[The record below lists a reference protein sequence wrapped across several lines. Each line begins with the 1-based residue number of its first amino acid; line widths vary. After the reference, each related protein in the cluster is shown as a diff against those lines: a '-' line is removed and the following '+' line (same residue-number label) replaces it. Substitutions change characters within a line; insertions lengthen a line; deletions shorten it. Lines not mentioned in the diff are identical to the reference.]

1 MRRILLAL
9 SLGLL
14 SSCASFPEEIDNFRF
29 AAMSPLRDFNLTQA
43 PIPGQLNALQQP
55 YGYIDQSGCQVWTQ
69 EVDSLQA
76 ALMTNDG
83 RRVGFRRDSE
93 TFVGRTGNLR
103 DSGIKSATSRFI
115 PFRSIVRQASGA
127 SRFEQRAARAS
138 DRARYRIGYLV
149 GLGRAHRC
157 PGFGVLS
164 PFAPRPNTQ
173 AAWTRTANAPTQHRL
188 SGYSGQPYV
197 QPTQPQ
203 FRTQPQIRYARP
215 YRQTAPMQ
223 LPVQSQPNYRRPTN
237 PQPSYVQPTYIQP
250 SYSRPASVHPS
261 HANRTYTHPNH
272 RIVASIPYG
281 TAPR

>member
-14 SSCASFPEEIDNFRF
+14 SACASFPEEIDNFRF

-43 PIPGQLNALQQP
+43 QIPGQLNALQQP
-55 YGYIDQSGCQVWTQ
+55 YGFIDQSGCQVWTQ
-69 EVDSLQA
+69 EIDSLET

-127 SRFEQRAARAS
+127 SRFEQRAERAS

-164 PFAPRPNTQ
+164 PFAPRPNTPP
-173 AAWTRTANAPTQHRL
+173 AWTQTVTAPAQYRP
-188 SGYSGQPYV
+188 SGYPQQSYV
-197 QPTQPQ
+197 QSA
-203 FRTQPQIRYARP
+203 QPQIRYARP

-223 LPVQSQPNYRRPTN
+223 PNYRSSTA
-237 PQPSYVQPTYIQP
+237 PQRSYVQPSYTQP
-250 SYSRPASVHPS
+250 NAAAP
-261 HANRTYTHPNH
+261 NRWSQTYTYPT
-272 RIVASIPYG
+272 RPTVASTRYG
-281 TAPR
+281 TAPRR

>member
-14 SSCASFPEEIDNFRF
+14 SACASLPEEIDNFRF

-43 PIPGQLNALQQP
+43 PIPGQLTGLQQP

-69 EVDSLQA
+69 EIASLEA

-103 DSGIKSATSRFI
+103 DSGVKSATSQFI

-127 SRFEQRAARAS
+127 SRFEQRAERAS

-149 GLGRAHRC
+149 GLGRSHRC

-164 PFAPRPNTQ
+164 PFAPKPNTP
-173 AAWTRTANAPTQHRL
+173 AAWTQTATATPPFQYRPT
-188 SGYSGQPYV
+188 GYSRQTYAAP
-197 QPTQPQ
+197 QPQ
-203 FRTQPQIRYARP
+203 YRAQPQIRYAPPLSVRASYAQPRTTRP
-215 YRQTAPMQ
+215 DQISRVYR
-223 LPVQSQPNYRRPTN
+223 Y
-237 PQPSYVQPTYIQP
+237 
-250 SYSRPASVHPS
+250 PA
-261 HANRTYTHPNH
+261 H
-272 RIVASIPYG
+272 RIVASTPSG
-281 TAPR
+281 TAPQR

>member
-14 SSCASFPEEIDNFRF
+14 SACASLPEEIDNFRF

-43 PIPGQLNALQQP
+43 PIPGQLNALRQP
-55 YGYIDQSGCQVWTQ
+55 YGFIDQSGCQVWTQ
-69 EVDSLQA
+69 EIDSLQT

-127 SRFEQRAARAS
+127 SRFEQRAERAS

-149 GLGRAHRC
+149 GLGRSHRC

-164 PFAPRPNTQ
+164 PFAPRPNTR
-173 AAWTRTANAPTQHRL
+173 AAWTQTATAPVQYRP
-188 SGYSGQPYV
+188 SGYTPQTYV
-197 QPTQPQ
+197 QSAKPQ
-203 FRTQPQIRYARP
+203 SYVQSTQPQIRYARP

-223 LPVQSQPNYRRPTN
+223 PSYHRPTT
-237 PQPSYVQPTYIQP
+237 PQPSYGQPT
-250 SYSRPASVHPS
+250 YSRPASVHPS
-261 HANRTYTHPNH
+261 HVHRTYTHPSH
-272 RIVASIPYG
+272 PTVASIPYG
-281 TAPR
+281 TAPRR

>member
-14 SSCASFPEEIDNFRF
+14 SACASLPEEIDNFRF

-43 PIPGQLNALQQP
+43 PIPGQLTGLQQP

-69 EVDSLQA
+69 EIDSLET

-93 TFVGRTGNLR
+93 TFVGRSGNLR
-103 DSGIKSATSRFI
+103 DSGIKSATSQFI

-127 SRFEQRAARAS
+127 SRFEQRAERAS

-149 GLGRAHRC
+149 GLGRSHRC

-164 PFAPRPNTQ
+164 PFAPRPNSP
-173 AAWTRTANAPTQHRL
+173 AAWTQTATATAPVQYRQT
-188 SGYSGQPYV
+188 GYSRQTSAPSHAQY
-197 QPTQPQ
+197 
-203 FRTQPQIRYARP
+203 RAQPQIRYA
-215 YRQTAPMQ
+215 
-223 LPVQSQPNYRRPTN
+223 
-237 PQPSYVQPTYIQP
+237 QPSYAQPTTMRPDQI
-250 SYSRPASVHPS
+250 SRVY
-261 HANRTYTHPNH
+261 RYPNH
-272 RIVASIPYG
+272 RTVASTPSG
-281 TAPR
+281 TVRQR

>member
-14 SSCASFPEEIDNFRF
+14 SACASFPEEIDNFRF

-43 PIPGQLNALQQP
+43 PIPGQLNALQHP
-55 YGYIDQSGCQVWTQ
+55 YGFVDQSGCQVWTQ
-69 EVDSLQA
+69 EIDSLEA
-76 ALMTNDG
+76 SLMTNDG

-127 SRFEQRAARAS
+127 SRFEQRAERAS

-173 AAWTRTANAPTQHRL
+173 SAWTQTVTAPVQYRP
-188 SGYSGQPYV
+188 SGYTQQTYV
-197 QPTQPQ
+197 QSAQPHV
-203 FRTQPQIRYARP
+203 RTQPQIRYARP
-215 YRQTAPMQ
+215 YRQTAP
-223 LPVQSQPNYRRPTN
+223 L
-237 PQPSYVQPTYIQP
+237 QPSYGQPSNGQTTYRQPIRTQPTYSHPATVVPTQP
-250 SYSRPASVHPS
+250 IVTHHYPS
-261 HANRTYTHPNH
+261 H
-272 RIVASIPYG
+272 RIVASTPYG
-281 TAPR
+281 TAPRR